1 MATFVRP
8 PTAMHAG
15 IASRSRPLVPSRV
28 ASATTPPSAKAFKAF
43 RVRLG
48 SSTRPPRA
56 SAGDDDAPP
65 AEGVDPEA
73 LAAERRDALRSRAGG
88 MRVKELKR
96 CLGHMGRS
104 GSNFFE
110 KSDVVDAVVD
120 GWEERLRA
128 STRVPLRQIVGMPGN
143 PRAGYVLVTL
153 DLPGDAGFVD
163 FLIDTGATAALISP
177 ELREMLGAH
186 ATDGAAIRGLG
197 SMGETVRQKT
207 TIANVAVGGVQ
218 LGDLNCVVT
227 DLSATGLPSVVGGML
242 GLEFLERFETEFDFA
257 NKTLAFHAPG
267 TIASGA
273 IGIDDLIEIPL
284 KTHPTGLKLVRCSLN
299 AGASF
304 DAIVD
309 AGSFF
314 SVANWMA
321 AASVGVAPDSAGVET
336 SAMTAVGVDGR
347 TMQMATAAFDL
358 EVLGD
363 DASNDASNDGSA
375 AKQNGLTSRYKGQ
388 CCVGDLPAFAALG
401 AETRA
406 FMSMGL
412 DVLGRGRTVL
422 DVRNDRL
429 YLTPGDAAEGGYPEA
444 S

>member
-1 MATFVRP
+1 MR
-8 PTAMHAG
+8 AG
-15 IASRSRPLVPSRV
+15 IASRSCPFVSSRV
-28 ASATTPPSAKAFKAF
+28 ASATTPPSAKAFRA
-43 RVRLG
+43 RLG
-48 SSTRPPRA
+48 TSTRPPRA
-56 SAGDDDAPP
+56 SAGDDDAPAP
-65 AEGVDPEA
+65 AGDVGPEA
-73 LAAERRDALRSRAGG
+73 LAAERHNALRSRAGG
-88 MRVKELKR
+88 MRVKALKR
-96 CLGHMGRS
+96 CLGQMGRG

-120 GWEERLRA
+120 GWEERLCA

-163 FLIDTGATAALISP
+163 FLVDTGATAALISP
-177 ELREMLGAH
+177 TLREMLGAH
-186 ATDGAAIRGLG
+186 AVDGAAIRGLG

-207 TIANVAVGGVQ
+207 TVSDVAVGGVTF
-218 LGDLNCVVT
+218 GDLNCVVT

-267 TIASGA
+267 TIACGA
-273 IGIDDLIEIPL
+273 VDVDDLVEIPL

-299 AGASF
+299 AGAPF

-314 SVANWMA
+314 SVVNWMA
-321 AASVGVAPDSAGVET
+321 AASGGVAPDSVGVEA

-347 TMQMATAAFDL
+347 TMPMSTAAFDL
-358 EVLGD
+358 EVLGAD
-363 DASNDASNDGSA
+363 GKDSASAR
-375 AKQNGLTSRYKGQ
+375 NGLASTYKGQ

-401 AETRA
+401 AETSA

-429 YLTPGDAAEGGYPEA
+429 YLTPGDAADGGYPEA

>member
-1 MATFVRP
+1 M
-8 PTAMHAG
+8 
-15 IASRSRPLVPSRV
+15 
-28 ASATTPPSAKAFKAF
+28 
-43 RVRLG
+43 
-48 SSTRPPRA
+48 
-56 SAGDDDAPP
+56 
-65 AEGVDPEA
+65 
-73 LAAERRDALRSRAGG
+73 
-88 MRVKELKR
+88 
-96 CLGHMGRS
+96 
-104 GSNFFE
+104 
-110 KSDVVDAVVD
+110 
-120 GWEERLRA
+120 
-128 STRVPLRQIVGMPGN
+128 RQIVGMPGN

-177 ELREMLGAH
+177 ALRELLGAH

-207 TIANVAVGGVQ
+207 TVTDVAVGGVP
-218 LGDLNCVVT
+218 LKGDLNCVVT

-242 GLEFLERFETEFDFA
+242 GLEFLSRFETEFDFA

-273 IGIDDLIEIPL
+273 VELDGLIEIPL

-299 AGASF
+299 AAAPF

-321 AASVGVAPDSAGVET
+321 AASGGVAPDSANVEQ
-336 SAMTAVGVDGR
+336 SAMTAVGMDGR
-347 TMQMATAAFDL
+347 TMRMATAAFDL
-358 EVLGD
+358 EVLGGGGG
-363 DASNDASNDGSA
+363 DAGFVS
-375 AKQNGLTSRYKGQ
+375 SRKGQ

-401 AETRA
+401 AETSA

-422 DVRNDRL
+422 DVRTTRL
-429 YLTPGDAAEGGYPEA
+429 YLTPGDAPGGAYPEP

>member
-1 MATFVRP
+1 
-8 PTAMHAG
+8 
-15 IASRSRPLVPSRV
+15 
-28 ASATTPPSAKAFKAF
+28 
-43 RVRLG
+43 
-48 SSTRPPRA
+48 
-56 SAGDDDAPP
+56 
-65 AEGVDPEA
+65 
-73 LAAERRDALRSRAGG
+73 
-88 MRVKELKR
+88 MRVKALKR
-96 CLGHMGRS
+96 CLGHMGKS

-110 KSDVVDAVVD
+110 KSDVVAAVVD
-120 GWEERLRA
+120 GWEEKLNA
-128 STRVPLRQIVGMPGN
+128 STCVPLRQIVGMPGN

-177 ELREMLGAH
+177 TLREMLGSH

-207 TIANVAVGGVQ
+207 TIADVAVGGLT
-218 LGDLNCVVT
+218 LGDLNAVVT
-227 DLSATGLPSVVGGML
+227 DLFATGLPSVVGGML
-242 GLEFLERFETEFDFA
+242 GLEFLSRFETEFDFA

-273 IGIDDLIEIPL
+273 VDVADLVEIPL
-284 KTHPTGLKLVRCSLN
+284 RTHATGLKLVRCSLN
-299 AGASF
+299 GGAPF

-321 AASVGVAPDSAGVET
+321 AASGGVAPDSPNVTT

-347 TMQMATAAFDL
+347 QMTTATAAFDL
-358 EVLGD
+358 EVLG
-363 DASNDASNDGSA
+363 SNDGGDA
-375 AKQNGLTSRYKGQ
+375 SRGGSSLKSSYKGQ

-401 AETRA
+401 AETSA

-429 YLTPGDAAEGGYPEA
+429 YLTPGDAPGGGYPE
-444 S
+444 ST

>member
-1 MATFVRP
+1 MATFIRP
-8 PTAMHAG
+8 PTATRAG
-15 IASRSRPLVPSRV
+15 VAIRSRPLVSSRV
-28 ASATTPPSAKAFKAF
+28 ASASSSKAF

-56 SAGDDDAPP
+56 SAADDDAAAP
-65 AEGVDPEA
+65 AEDAGPTSRSPEE
-73 LAAERRDALRSRAGG
+73 LASERRDALRSRAGG
-88 MRVKELKR
+88 MRVKALKA
-96 CLGHMGRS
+96 CLGHMGRG
-104 GSNFFE
+104 GSSFFE
-110 KSDVVDAVVD
+110 KSDIVDAVVD
-120 GWEERLRA
+120 GWEERLRG

-177 ELREMLGAH
+177 ALRDLLGAH

-207 TIANVAVGGVQ
+207 TVTDVAVGGVP
-218 LGDLNCVVT
+218 LKGDLNCVVT

-242 GLEFLERFETEFDFA
+242 GLEFLSRFETEFDFA

-267 TIASGA
+267 TIVSGA
-273 IGIDDLIEIPL
+273 VELDDLIEIPL

-299 AGASF
+299 AGAPF
-304 DAIVD
+304 DAVVD

-314 SVANWMA
+314 SAANWMA
-321 AASVGVAPDSAGVET
+321 AASGGVAPDSAGVEQ
-336 SAMTAVGVDGR
+336 SAMTAVGMDGR
-347 TMQMATAAFDL
+347 TMRMATAAFDL
-358 EVLGD
+358 EVLGGGGD
-363 DASNDASNDGSA
+363 DANE
-375 AKQNGLTSRYKGQ
+375 AKRFVSRYKGQ

-401 AETRA
+401 AETSA

-429 YLTPGDAAEGGYPEA
+429 YLTPGDAPEGGYPEP

>member
-1 MATFVRP
+1 
-8 PTAMHAG
+8 
-15 IASRSRPLVPSRV
+15 
-28 ASATTPPSAKAFKAF
+28 
-43 RVRLG
+43 
-48 SSTRPPRA
+48 
-56 SAGDDDAPP
+56 
-65 AEGVDPEA
+65 
-73 LAAERRDALRSRAGG
+73 
-88 MRVKELKR
+88 
-96 CLGHMGRS
+96 
-104 GSNFFE
+104 
-110 KSDVVDAVVD
+110 
-120 GWEERLRA
+120 
-128 STRVPLRQIVGMPGN
+128 
-143 PRAGYVLVTL
+143 
-153 DLPGDAGFVD
+153 
-163 FLIDTGATAALISP
+163 
-177 ELREMLGAH
+177 
-186 ATDGAAIRGLG
+186 
-197 SMGETVRQKT
+197 MGETVRQKT
-207 TIANVAVGGVQ
+207 TIADVAVGGLT
-218 LGDLNCVVT
+218 LGDLNAVVT

-242 GLEFLERFETEFDFA
+242 GLEFLSRFETEFDFA

-321 AASVGVAPDSAGVET
+321 AASGGVAPDSAGVET

>member
-1 MATFVRP
+1 MATPVRP
-8 PTAMHAG
+8 PPAMRAG

-28 ASATTPPSAKAFKAF
+28 ASATTPPSLQAA

-56 SAGDDDAPP
+56 SADDDATAP
-65 AEGVDPEA
+65 AEDVGPASRSPEA

-88 MRVKELKR
+88 MRVKALKR
-96 CLGHMGRS
+96 CLGHMGKS

-110 KSDVVDAVVD
+110 KSDVVAAVVD
-120 GWEERLRA
+120 GWEEKLNA
-128 STRVPLRQIVGMPGN
+128 STCVPLRQIVGMPGN

-177 ELREMLGAH
+177 TLREMLGSH

-207 TIANVAVGGVQ
+207 TIADVAVGGLT
-218 LGDLNCVVT
+218 LGDLNAVVT

-242 GLEFLERFETEFDFA
+242 GLEFLSRFETEFDFA

-273 IGIDDLIEIPL
+273 VDVADLVEIPL
-284 KTHPTGLKLVRCSLN
+284 RTHATGLKLVRCSLN
-299 AGASF
+299 GGAPF

-321 AASVGVAPDSAGVET
+321 AASGGVAPDSPNVTT

-347 TMQMATAAFDL
+347 QMTMATAAFDL
-358 EVLGD
+358 EVLGKD
-363 DASNDASNDGSA
+363 DPSGDASRVGESLKS
-375 AKQNGLTSRYKGQ
+375 SYKGT

-401 AETRA
+401 AETSA

-429 YLTPGDAAEGGYPEA
+429 YLTPGDAPGGGYPE
-444 S
+444 ST